1 MRAFTTDWHHDAQT
15 TSNWLMAQVLD
26 MLVEVVE
33 LAYYSKPVQHLKVL
47 SPISL
52 QISS

>member
-1 MRAFTTDWHHDAQT
+1 MRAFTTGWHHDVQT
-15 TSNWLMAQVLD
+15 TSNWLIAQVLD
-26 MLVEVVE
+26 MLVE
-33 LAYYSKPVQHLKVL
+33 LAYYSKPVQHLQVL